1 MRESIIKRLIE
12 LHPNDADLGDAD
24 LGKSIREMYRKRLY
38 NRRTILRY
46 AIWGSLFYLGVVSLI
61 LLLVLL
67 NKY

>member
-12 LHPNDADLGDAD
+12 LHPNDADLGN
-24 LGKSIREMYRKRLY
+24 SVRELYKKRLY
-38 NRRTILRY
+38 NRTTMLRY
-46 AIWGSLFYLGVVSLI
+46 ALWGGLFYLAVIGAV